1 MSQQLWIRFILHS
14 FTEIENKRKQF
25 RWDQFHR
32 SNSDFLFAI
41 VRLPNEGNTCYI
53 NSMVQALLA
62 LADFTGGVAGL
73 CRRRRRN
80 GEAGGVATLLDA
92 VAAARRS
99 GRVRRVHVS
108 LRWQILF
115 GVLCFLDCISLDSVA
130 GSNRILLITKDRGTH
145 LIALC
150 VKKNNPNPKNVSN
163 AWLGWV

>member
-80 GEAGGVATLLDA
+80 GEAGDA
-92 VAAARRS
+92 QVEE
-99 GRVRRVHVS
+99 RVRREV
-108 LRWQILF
+108 
-115 GVLCFLDCISLDSVA
+115 GELCEAFPVYPGRPS
-130 GSNRILLITKDRGTH
+130 
-145 LIALC
+145 
-150 VKKNNPNPKNVSN
+150 
-163 AWLGWV
+163 

>member
-1 MSQQLWIRFILHS
+1 
-14 FTEIENKRKQF
+14 
-25 RWDQFHR
+25 
-32 SNSDFLFAI
+32 
-41 VRLPNEGNTCYI
+41 
-53 NSMVQALLA
+53 MVQALLA
-62 LADFTGGVAGL
+62 LADFT
-73 CRRRRRN
+73 
-80 GEAGGVATLLDA
+80 GGVATLLDA